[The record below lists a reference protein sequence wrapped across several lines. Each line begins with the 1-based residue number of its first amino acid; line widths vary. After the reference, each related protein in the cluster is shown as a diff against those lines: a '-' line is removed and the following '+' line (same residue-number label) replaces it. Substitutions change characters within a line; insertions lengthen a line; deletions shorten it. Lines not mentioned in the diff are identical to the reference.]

1 MLQGLVSLLRD
12 AEGLV
17 EHGQMLIDGTT
28 SRDVLD
34 LLLVNDDRV
43 EAMPVPED
51 IARVHVIPPAQ
62 AVLPNW
68 GLW

>member
-1 MLQGLVSLLRD
+1 MSKLLSSSELE
-12 AEGLV
+12 EGL
-17 EHGQMLIDGTT
+17 T

-34 LLLVNDDRV
+34 LLLVNEDRF

-51 IARVHVIPPAQ
+51 IAQIHIIPPAQ
-62 AVLPNW
+62 AVLPNC